1 MTQEK
6 LVAMVRTASKE
17 VFGTMLGI
25 ELEDCDAFEEVTAPG
40 PSDGV
45 LAFIGLAGQWAGSGT
60 FSCPANI
67 ACGIAGAL
75 LMAEYPGV
83 DDDVLDAIG
92 EVTNMVHGNVKT
104 ALEEELGPMGLSI
117 PTVIYGKN
125 FTTRTG
131 AKNRWTVVPFKCL
144 GGEISIHICLAPS
157 KDANVHQ
164 KAAKDQLSSLITLL
178 S

>member
-6 LVAMVRTASKE
+6 LVAMVRQATKD

-25 ELEDCDAFEEVTAPG
+25 QLQDRDPYEEVSAPG

-60 FSCPANI
+60 FSCPAET
-67 ACGIAGAL
+67 ARTIAGAL
-75 LMAEYPGV
+75 LMQECPHI

-92 EVTNMVHGNVKT
+92 EVANMVHGNVKT
-104 ALEEELGPMGLSI
+104 LLEEELGPMGLSI

-125 FTTRTG
+125 FTTRSG
-131 AKNRWTVVPFKCL
+131 AKNRWTVVPFDCL
-144 GGEISIHICLAPS
+144 GSEISIHICLAPN
-157 KDANVHQ
+157 KDASPHQ
-164 KAAKDQLSSLITLL
+164 KAAKEQVTSMITLL
-178 S
+178 T